1 MQPTSAQL
9 GACFAHRHPS
19 WTAEICQSDYKTL
32 VLNSQLPQPPLGTAP
47 PQPLLSRFQISRT
60 VTPLSL
66 RRHELPSGGVQVG
79 RGSSSYA
86 CGSGLQ
92 QGTGRAWPLR
102 LRYGSGA
109 PILCEAQGRAPPAVH
124 GQGAAARAC
133 RSGAPATRRQ
143 DDGPSGSAYRSG
155 TPAVRA
161 AQGRALPAARG

>member
-1 MQPTSAQL
+1 MPVRLQNPSSELSA
-9 GACFAHRHPS
+9 PS
-19 WTAEICQSDYKTL
+19 A
-32 VLNSQLPQPPLGTAP
+32 
-47 PQPLLSRFQISRT
+47 ISRDGAALA
-60 VTPLSL
+60 TPLSVPNL
-66 RRHELPSGGVQVG
+66 SHGDSPLSLKRRELPSGGVQVG
-79 RGSSSYA
+79 RGSSGYA

-161 AQGRALPAARG
+161 AQGRALPAARGQGAAPPAGVVAAIS